1 MRTRLD
7 HEIPEALRR
16 HNEEQE
22 RDPELVVNNLGSRVR
37 VVVLWRKRDNDPEQ
51 WIYLERMLPDEF
63 SYEAVKARWGGGAYR
78 IRLFGAWDRA
88 RRREKY
94 ITQVALWIWK
104 GFPPTPA
111 LIARLRRAKSVR

>member
-37 VVVLWRKRDNDPEQ
+37 VVVLWRQRDGDPEQ

-88 RRREKY
+88 RRQERY
-94 ITQVALWIWK
+94 ITQVAFWIWK
-104 GFPPTPA
+104 GFPPTSA
-111 LIARLRRAKSVR
+111 LIVQLRRAKSVR